1 MALIG
6 YFKGE
11 PTEYLLVYSGGKLRR
26 SGVGL
31 AFYYWVPSTSIVSI
45 PTGTIDV
52 QFILNET
59 TGNYQAV
66 TVQGQ
71 LTFRITEPQ
80 AMASILNF
88 SIDPRTRTHRSDDPE
103 KLSQRIVN
111 EVQSQVRSELL
122 KLSLEDALRQ
132 SADVAAIVL
141 RDVRRAPALT
151 DIGVEVQALYIT
163 AIRPTP
169 EMAKALEAE
178 YRENLLVKADQAIY
192 NRRAIA
198 VEQERRIKENELSTA
213 VTLEERRRQLVDL
226 QGQNSRQQ
234 AEHEAAATAVK
245 LTPFK
250 EIAPQTLLALS
261 LKEMAENA
269 GQIGN
274 LTITSEILSSLLRP
288 DA

>member
-11 PTEYLLVYSGGKLRR
+11 PTEYLLVYRDGKLRR
-26 SGVGL
+26 SGAAL
-31 AFYYWVPSTSIVSI
+31 TFYYWAPSTSIVSI

-59 TGNYQAV
+59 TGNFQAV

-71 LTFRITEPQ
+71 LTYRITDPQ

-88 SIDPRTRTHRSDDPE
+88 SIDPATRAYQSNDPE
-103 KLSQRIVN
+103 KLAQRIVN
-111 EVQSQVRSELL
+111 EVQSQARGELL
-122 KLSLEDALRQ
+122 RLPLEDALRQ
-132 SADVAAIVL
+132 SAEIAAGVL
-141 RDVRRAPALT
+141 SHVKQARALT
-151 DIGVEVQALYIT
+151 EIGVEVLALHIT
-163 AIRPTP
+163 SIKPTP

-213 VTLEERRRQLVDL
+213 VTLEEKRRELVDL
-226 QGQNSRQQ
+226 QGQNNRQQ
-234 AEHEAAATAVK
+234 AEYEAQATAAK
-245 LTPFK
+245 LAPLK
-250 EIAPQTLLALS
+250 ELAPQALLALS

-274 LTITSEILSSLLRP
+274 LTITSEILASLLNK
-288 DA
+288 